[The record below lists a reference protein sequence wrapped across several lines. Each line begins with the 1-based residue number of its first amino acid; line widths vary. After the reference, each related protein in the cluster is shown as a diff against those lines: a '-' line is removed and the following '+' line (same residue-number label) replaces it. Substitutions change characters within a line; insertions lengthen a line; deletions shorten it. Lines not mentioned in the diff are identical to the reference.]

1 MENFLL
7 RRCCVQDSFLLYSPV
22 IFRNDKKRSSVSHR
36 CKRRNNC
43 IVLLAG
49 KKSNLK

>member
-22 IFRNDKKRSSVSHR
+22 IFRNDKRSSVSHR